1 MGEVLENGVGNGLKK
16 TSGSDLFLT
25 RKGAKVK
32 EARREFG
39 EKSGNFPRPDC
50 GSPESKKTSVPNFK
64 PFPLQTLYLNTDFHG
79 FNGLKGFFLERL
91 PPFP

>member
-1 MGEVLENGVGNGLKK
+1 MGVGNGLKI

-39 EKSGNFPRPDC
+39 EKSGNFPRPVIAP
-50 GSPESKKTSVPNFK
+50 GKSTPRN
-64 PFPLQTLYLNTDFHG
+64 PLTTG
-79 FNGLKGFFLERL
+79 FSWIIMVLSGLDGDVLKEK
-91 PPFP
+91 